1 MAQESVELLIP
12 FESLV
17 KSITKLRM
25 KDKFRLWELLD
36 EQMAHAEEKTWE
48 EDPIVQAEIQEARNA
63 YQVGDYVTIDEY
75 IAQRIGKTDELPGCN
90 PKTSTEA
97 TR

>member
-1 MAQESVELLIP
+1 MTQESVELLIP

-36 EQMAHAEEKTWE
+36 EQMAQTEEKTWE

-63 YQVGDYVTIDEY
+63 YQVGDYLTIDEY
-75 IAQRIGKTDELPGCN
+75 IAQRRRKN
-90 PKTSTEA
+90 
-97 TR
+97 

>member
-1 MAQESVELLIP
+1 MTQESVELLIP

-36 EQMAHAEEKTWE
+36 EEMAHAEEKIWE
-48 EDPIVQAEIQEARNA
+48 KDPIVQAEIQEARNA

-75 IAQRIGKTDELPGCN
+75 IAQRRRKN
-90 PKTSTEA
+90 
-97 TR
+97 

>member
-1 MAQESVELLIP
+1 MTQESVELLIP

-17 KSITKLRM
+17 KSITKLRI

-36 EQMAHAEEKTWE
+36 EQMAYAEEKTWE

-75 IAQRIGKTDELPGCN
+75 IAQRHRKN
-90 PKTSTEA
+90 
-97 TR
+97 